1 MKVGEIM
8 TTRVITVGEDA
19 PVPQI
24 AAVLRENRI
33 SAVPVLDASGGVV
46 GLVSEHD
53 LPART
58 GKVARDVMTS
68 SVISVTEDTDV
79 DDVRRLLVERR
90 IRRVPVLSGAR
101 LARDHQPRRRGR
113 AADHRVGVR
122 GLRRD
127 RPRPAPAAAV
137 PEMPRR
143 PGPVHHAGP
152 LARAVTAAPASNR
165 QHRNPDAEEESWP
178 IPTRVLMPRLSDTME
193 EGTLSQW
200 VKHEGDQVRKGDILA
215 VIETD
220 KAAMDM
226 EAYDEGVLTRI
237 LVEEGSS
244 VPIGTPIA
252 VIGQVVAGVPAS
264 PPTAPPPP
272 ADMPPPGQRPATPA
286 AAPAATPAAGRG
298 PAARWAGLD
307 LTARPQ
313 ARPRAR
319 HRPDHCQ
326 RHRARPEDRPR
337 RHR

>member
-53 LPART
+53 LLART

-79 DDVRRLLVERR
+79 DDVRHLLIERR

-143 PGPVHHAGP
+143 PGQQQTAQESGRRGGVMADTQP
-152 LARAVTAAPASNR
+152 RA
-165 QHRNPDAEEESWP
+165 H
-178 IPTRVLMPRLSDTME
+178 
-193 EGTLSQW
+193 
-200 VKHEGDQVRKGDILA
+200 
-215 VIETD
+215 
-220 KAAMDM
+220 
-226 EAYDEGVLTRI
+226 
-237 LVEEGSS
+237 
-244 VPIGTPIA
+244 
-252 VIGQVVAGVPAS
+252 
-264 PPTAPPPP
+264 APPLRHDGGGHAQPV
-272 ADMPPPGQRPATPA
+272 GQA
-286 AAPAATPAAGRG
+286 
-298 PAARWAGLD
+298 
-307 LTARPQ
+307 
-313 ARPRAR
+313 
-319 HRPDHCQ
+319 
-326 RHRARPEDRPR
+326 
-337 RHR
+337 